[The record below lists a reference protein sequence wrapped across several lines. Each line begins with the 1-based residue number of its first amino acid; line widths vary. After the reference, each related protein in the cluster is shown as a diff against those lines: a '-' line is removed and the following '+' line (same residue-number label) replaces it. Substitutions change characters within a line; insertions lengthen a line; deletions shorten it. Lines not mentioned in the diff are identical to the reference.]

1 MLVADL
7 LAVLEA
13 RAPVALAEEWDNVGL
28 LVGRRERPVRRV
40 LVALDL
46 RASVLDEAADAGCD
60 TVLTHHPPIFPA
72 LAAVTGEAAPLV
84 LRAAEQRVSV
94 IAAHTNLDSARGGLN
109 DIMASVLGIS
119 QTIPLR
125 PADADPGAGLG
136 RAGAVA
142 AGTVGDLARRVA
154 DAFPGPVTH
163 TGDPDAP
170 VARVAC
176 CTGSG
181 ASLIGDAVAAGA
193 EAYVTGDLKYHDA
206 DRVPSLGLIDVPHA
220 TVEREVMRIW
230 TDGFREA
237 LAGDG
242 VEARFARADTDPW
255 RSA

>member
-7 LAVLEA
+7 LAVIEA
-13 RAPVALAEEWDNVGL
+13 RAPAALAEEWDNVGL
-28 LVGRRERPVRRV
+28 MVGRRERPVRRV

-46 RASVLDEAADAGCD
+46 RAAVLDEAADAGCD

-84 LRAAEQRVSV
+84 LRAAERRIVV

-109 DIMASVLGIS
+109 DIMADVLGIS
-119 QTIPLR
+119 ETVALR

-136 RAGAVA
+136 RAGTA
-142 AGTVGDLARRVA
+142 ATGTLGELARRVA
-154 DAFPGPVTH
+154 DNFPGPVAH
-163 TGDPDAP
+163 TGDPDTP
-170 VARVAC
+170 ITRVAC

-181 ASLIGDAVAAGA
+181 ASLIGDAAAAGA
-193 EAYVTGDLKYHDA
+193 QAYVTGDLKYHDA
-206 DRVPSLGLIDVPHA
+206 DRVLSPALVDVSHA

-230 TDGFREA
+230 TDGLRED